1 MENMSLSAVSF
12 SSSLTDSRRRGWRSL
27 FIIHSIPPR
36 TSAFAI
42 SASIQRNRIA
52 ARFQYNQAVRY
63 SEKDIPSLS
72 KKIFRPAERG
82 DLLIPRAD
90 SFGILSERLSNVW
103 SALKDEDELSAEN
116 MKFTLK
122 DIRRALLEAD
132 VSLPVVRRFIKNV
145 EQKAVGIKVIKG
157 VSASQQLTKV
167 VADELCELMGGFG
180 GDKLALRS
188 VGDRPTVILMA
199 GLQGVGKTTA
209 CGKLALYLKKEGKK
223 SLLVATDVYR
233 PAAIDQLKKLGE
245 QIDVPVFELGTIA
258 KPPDIAR
265 LGVEKA
271 KKENVDVVI
280 VDTAGRLQ
288 IDENLMA
295 ELLATKT
302 ATGADETLLV
312 IDAMTG
318 QEAASLTAS
327 FDEMIGI
334 TGAVLTKMDGDTR
347 GGAALSVREVSGKP
361 IKFVGSGE
369 KLDALQPFYPERMT
383 SRILGMGDVITLVE
397 RAQETVKEEQASEM
411 RDKILNATFDFND
424 FLTQLELMG
433 DMGGMGGLTKMMPG
447 MNRMSDREMQDAEK
461 SLRIAQSLIMSMTPQ
476 ERQFPDL
483 LVAGCLLYTSPS
495 PRDRG

>member
-1 MENMSLSAVSF
+1 M
-12 SSSLTDSRRRGWRSL
+12 
-27 FIIHSIPPR
+27 
-36 TSAFAI
+36 
-42 SASIQRNRIA
+42 
-52 ARFQYNQAVRY
+52 
-63 SEKDIPSLS
+63 
-72 KKIFRPAERG
+72 
-82 DLLIPRAD
+82 IPRAD

-265 LGVEKA
+265 L
-271 KKENVDVVI
+271 
-280 VDTAGRLQ
+280 
-288 IDENLMA
+288 
-295 ELLATKT
+295 
-302 ATGADETLLV
+302 
-312 IDAMTG
+312 
-318 QEAASLTAS
+318 
-327 FDEMIGI
+327 
-334 TGAVLTKMDGDTR
+334 
-347 GGAALSVREVSGKP
+347 
-361 IKFVGSGE
+361 
-369 KLDALQPFYPERMT
+369 
-383 SRILGMGDVITLVE
+383 
-397 RAQETVKEEQASEM
+397 
-411 RDKILNATFDFND
+411 
-424 FLTQLELMG
+424 
-433 DMGGMGGLTKMMPG
+433 
-447 MNRMSDREMQDAEK
+447 
-461 SLRIAQSLIMSMTPQ
+461 
-476 ERQFPDL
+476 
-483 LVAGCLLYTSPS
+483 
-495 PRDRG
+495 